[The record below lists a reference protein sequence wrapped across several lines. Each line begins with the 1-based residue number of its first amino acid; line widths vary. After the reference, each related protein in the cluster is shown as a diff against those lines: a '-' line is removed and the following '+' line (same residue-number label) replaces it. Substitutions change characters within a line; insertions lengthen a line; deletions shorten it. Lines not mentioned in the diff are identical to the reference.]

1 MSVVWQE
8 RVEEARGGAGISPEG
23 RRLVRDRLQI
33 RQGKEEESRREGLR
47 QEGRGREQA
56 RGEGCQERH
65 QARAQ
70 ECQGRRQAETACEE
84 ETTMSPAAARPRS
97 LRRYLVAG
105 VLVWLPILAVVW
117 VVRFLVQLMDQTLL
131 LLPASFRPE
140 ALFGFAL
147 PGLGAVLAFL
157 IVLVTGLLVTNLIGR
172 QLVGYWEDLLQRI
185 PLVRSIYSSVKGLAE
200 SVFSQ
205 DKAFRKVVL
214 VPYPRA
220 GVWSVGF
227 LTAENLGEIDV
238 KTGVAGV
245 CVFIPA
251 TPNPTSG
258 FIVIVPR
265 SEVIELSMSVDAAM
279 KMIVTLGIV

>member
-1 MSVVWQE
+1 
-8 RVEEARGGAGISPEG
+8 
-23 RRLVRDRLQI
+23 
-33 RQGKEEESRREGLR
+33 
-47 QEGRGREQA
+47 
-56 RGEGCQERH
+56 
-65 QARAQ
+65 
-70 ECQGRRQAETACEE
+70 
-84 ETTMSPAAARPRS
+84 MSPAAARPRS

-117 VVRFLVQLMDQTLL
+117 VIRFLVQLMDQTLL
-131 LLPASFRPE
+131 LVPVAYRPE
-140 ALFGFAL
+140 ALFGFGL
-147 PGLGAVLAFL
+147 PGLGAVLAFV

-172 QLVGYWEDLLQRI
+172 QLVDYWEDLLQRI

-214 VPYPRA
+214 IPYPRV
-220 GVWSVGF
+220 GLWSMGF
-227 LTAENLGEIDV
+227 LTAENLGEISV
-238 KTGVAGV
+238 KTGVAAV

-265 SEVIELSMSVDAAM
+265 EEVIELAMSVDAAM
-279 KMIVTLGIV
+279 KMIVTLGIVMPHPA

>member
-1 MSVVWQE
+1 
-8 RVEEARGGAGISPEG
+8 
-23 RRLVRDRLQI
+23 
-33 RQGKEEESRREGLR
+33 
-47 QEGRGREQA
+47 
-56 RGEGCQERH
+56 
-65 QARAQ
+65 
-70 ECQGRRQAETACEE
+70 
-84 ETTMSPAAARPRS
+84 MSPAAARPRS

-117 VVRFLVQLMDQTLL
+117 VIRFLVQLMDQTLL
-131 LLPASFRPE
+131 LLPESYRPE

-147 PGLGAVLAFL
+147 PGLGALLAFV

-172 QLVGYWEDLLQRI
+172 QLVDYWEELLQRI

-205 DKAFRKVVL
+205 DNAFRKVVL
-214 VPYPRA
+214 IPYPRA
-220 GVWSVGF
+220 GLWSMGF
-227 LTAENLGEIDV
+227 LTSENLGEISS
-238 KTGVAGV
+238 KTGVVAV
-245 CVFIPA
+245 CVFIPT

-279 KMIVTLGIV
+279 KMIVTLGVVAPQPA

>member
-1 MSVVWQE
+1 
-8 RVEEARGGAGISPEG
+8 
-23 RRLVRDRLQI
+23 
-33 RQGKEEESRREGLR
+33 
-47 QEGRGREQA
+47 
-56 RGEGCQERH
+56 
-65 QARAQ
+65 
-70 ECQGRRQAETACEE
+70 
-84 ETTMSPAAARPRS
+84 MSPAAARPRS

-105 VLVWLPILAVVW
+105 ILVWLPILAVVW

-131 LLPASFRPE
+131 LVPTSYRPE
-140 ALFGFAL
+140 ALIGFGL
-147 PGLGAVLAFL
+147 PGLGAVLAFV

-172 QLVGYWEDLLQRI
+172 QLVDYWEELLQRI

-214 VPYPRA
+214 IPYPRA
-220 GVWSVGF
+220 GLWSIGF
-227 LTAENLGEIDV
+227 LTAENLGEISV
-238 KTGVAGV
+238 RTGVAAV

-265 SEVIELSMSVDAAM
+265 AELIELSMSVDAAM
-279 KMIVTLGIV
+279 KMIVTLGIVMPLPA